1 MAPSSSLVKLERHA
15 SCTPPTSAG
24 LKNIKLIL
32 PYTKN
37 LTLIQPKL
45 LQMVPY
51 LHLIS
56 FIATNLEI
64 KEPKIIWPLRRL
76 HVLHF
81 TMASLK
87 LIHPTFPSF
96 ERKPSNTTLFNGLPV
111 APCPILPLSPPKPS
125 STWLFYGLSKIYIAY
140 LCLPQPLFCQCY

>member
-1 MAPSSSLVKLERHA
+1 MAPPSSSLIKLETHA

-81 TMASLK
+81 TMAFLK
-87 LIHPTFPSF
+87 LIHSTFPSKGSLQILHF
-96 ERKPSNTTLFNGLPV
+96 SIASLWPLILSFPSPHQSLQ
-111 APCPILPLSPPKPS
+111 APDFFMVSPKS
-125 STWLFYGLSKIYIAY
+125 I
-140 LCLPQPLFCQCY
+140 